1 MIDDWWADDP
11 SEIFWMENTDRPDLG
26 ENLKAPQTN
35 ETGKEY
41 WGYSLLKQLKPGHVV
56 LHYDKRYGAI
66 THFSTIEDTYFESQI
81 FWKARGLFAR
91 KSGVVEKLQ
100 PSFEVPI
107 YGFSKLKKP
116 ITKELVHSKQDLIG
130 REYQN
135 LGNPPYKPFDKGVK
149 RHTGPSQT
157 YMSKFPKFMI
167 ELFEIEELTGIAPSD
182 SGDSNVNTSRLIEK
196 PNYAMR
202 SIKIRRG
209 GARFRAKLI
218 SEYKECMFTGC
229 KEVDVLEACHIVPYS
244 ISYDNSIENGLLLRS
259 DIHVLF
265 DLGKLDLDQ
274 ECRIRVTGLL
284 EDEYN
289 VLQGKKV
296 EFSKNADMKT
306 VLENIRSRV

>member
-1 MIDDWWADDP
+1 M
-11 SEIFWMENTDRPDLG
+11 S
-26 ENLKAPQTN
+26 
-35 ETGKEY
+35 
-41 WGYSLLKQLKPGHVV
+41 S
-56 LHYDKRYGAI
+56 
-66 THFSTIEDTYFESQI
+66 
-81 FWKARGLFAR
+81 
-91 KSGVVEKLQ
+91 
-100 PSFEVPI
+100 
-107 YGFSKLKKP
+107 
-116 ITKELVHSKQDLIG
+116 
-130 REYQN
+130 
-135 LGNPPYKPFDKGVK
+135 
-149 RHTGPSQT
+149 HTGAQQ
-157 YMSKFPKFMI
+157 
-167 ELFEIEELTGIAPSD
+167 ER
-182 SGDSNVNTSRLIEK
+182 TS
-196 PNYAMR
+196 NYAMR